1 MRGAFVQ
8 TLQELAAQDERIVLL
23 TADLGFTV
31 LEPFAQAFPDRF
43 LNVGVAEQ
51 NMAGM
56 ATGLAEAGLIPFIYS
71 IGTFASLR
79 AYEFIRN
86 GAVLHHLPVRI
97 VGIGAGLEYSTAG
110 FSHNSLEDIAV
121 MRAQPNLRVI
131 APADGPQ
138 TRQALLKTW
147 DLPDP
152 IYYRIG
158 KNDKLTVPGLE
169 GRFDLEQP
177 ITLGGGR
184 DVLLF
189 ATGSIAAEVVALAED
204 LAREDNIKATV
215 AILASL
221 NPPPRLGYLLQ
232 NFRYALSIEDHY
244 TQGGIGSIVAEA
256 IAEGDYVC
264 RLLRCGVKQAPDG
277 LTGSIDYLRGH
288 YGLGHEQLR
297 AQILGLLGK
306 GGA

>member
-1 MRGAFVQ
+1 MRGAFVK
-8 TLQELAAQDERIVLL
+8 TLEELAAQDERIVLL

-31 LEPFAQAFPDRF
+31 LEPFAQAFPERF

-56 ATGLAEAGLIPFIYS
+56 ATGLAEAGFIPFIYS

-86 GAVLHHLPVRI
+86 GAVMQHLPVRI

-110 FSHNSLEDIAV
+110 FSHNSLEDIAL

-131 APADGPQ
+131 APADGAQ
-138 TRQALLKTW
+138 TRQALLQTW
-147 DLPDP
+147 NLPGP
-152 IYYRIG
+152 IYYRVG
-158 KNDKLTVPGLE
+158 KNDKLSVPGLE
-169 GRFDLEQP
+169 GHFE
-177 ITLGGGR
+177 LGAPVVLGQGR
-184 DVLLF
+184 DILLF
-189 ATGSIAAEVVALAED
+189 TTGSIAAEVVALAEV
-204 LAREDNIKATV
+204 LAQRDNIHATI

-221 NPPPRLGYLLQ
+221 NPAPDVGDLLK

-244 TQGGIGSIVAEA
+244 IQGGIGSIIAEA

-264 RLLRCGVKQAPDG
+264 RLLRCGVNVAPDG
-277 LTGSIDYLRGH
+277 LTGSLDYLRQH
-288 YGLGHEQLR
+288 YGLGQADLR
-297 AQILGLLGK
+297 AKILKHLGK
-306 GGA
+306 AK